1 MKTSFDPANPQTW
14 PKGRVNLAR
23 MDTTTESELAAQ
35 QASDDDSAARDAAED
50 VNGSLIRSDHHQKP
64 IIR

>member
-1 MKTSFDPANPQTW
+1 MKTSFDPASPQTW

-35 QASDDDSAARDAAED
+35 QASDDEIATLDAAKTVAPD
-50 VNGSLIRSDHHQKP
+50 YPNTTRPVP
-64 IIR
+64 